1 MKEKVTI
8 EEKAKN
14 KNNITAQQINEV
26 LRGKIYKPKT
36 QLMMWQ
42 RVIKKVAPPKR
53 EQKSQMK
60 AIEKMIDKQV

>member
-42 RVIKKVAPPKR
+42 RIIKKVAPPKTRTEKLDESNR
-53 EQKSQMK
+53 E
-60 AIEKMIDKQV
+60 DDR